1 MKKIALSEPYL
12 ISRSLKYL
20 KKSIYSNWVSTS
32 GPMVKEFERKICNL
46 TGAKYAIACNS
57 GTAALHIG
65 LKLAEPAP
73 GDEVIVPTLTF
84 VATVNCVIYN
94 NCSPIFMDCDEFF
107 NIDKKKTLEFLK
119 KNTFKKGNYS
129 YNKQTKKKVVALI
142 ITHVWGNAA
151 EIKELVREC
160 KKRNIKIIEDAS
172 ESIGTKY
179 KSSLKH
185 TGAFGLV
192 GIISFNGNKLI
203 TTGGGGILIT
213 NIKKIADRAKYLTS
227 QAKDN
232 SIFFIHNEVGYN
244 YRMTN
249 LSAALGL
256 GQIDNFKF
264 LLNKKKEIRKMYE
277 KKLKASKNFELRKT
291 PDYAYNNFWMNVVKF
306 KKGKNR
312 VNLNKTYLKFKKKNI
327 EVRPIWKLNHS
338 QKMFKN
344 FQKYKLKKATELAS
358 TCICVPSSA
367 SMNEKE
373 IKLVSKILNE

>member
-312 VNLNKTYLKFKKKNI
+312 VNLNKTYLKFKKKKHRSAPNL
-327 EVRPIWKLNHS
+327 ETKS
-338 QKMFKN
+338 FSKN
-344 FQKYKLKKATELAS
+344 
-358 TCICVPSSA
+358 V
-367 SMNEKE
+367 
-373 IKLVSKILNE
+373 